1 MLRLLLLLVLFL
13 VSGSTLVDSHKESG
27 DWSCESD
34 PEARVAAEFSP
45 GLVTLDGHA
54 DDWKNVDGFE
64 FSLLPALDPH
74 PDHEYKGGKMIVKAL
89 HDGKDVYFMLQ
100 IDGDYV
106 YSKGDGTKC
115 PSVALMFQV
124 GESATYHD
132 MGGCK
137 ESPTTCNSAS
147 CHGYEVDIMHFSIG
161 NAVPGRLYGGNPIDN
176 KDGTGGDRFGHLVDV
191 YAWNPHCRN
200 LDGISPSGPSEKHGT
215 LHIFQHSQVK
225 MWCPLPIFLMVKGQ
239 HNAGIHAH
247 KGSDGGFFHVGCL
260 TIEHTTLLHST
271 LGLLGNDSSAQN
283 DWKGAW
289 WHDSFTTHSG
299 FVEEDSPYAS
309 AGQKGTYYFEFS
321 RPLRTMDRL
330 QQDVQFTIGQSSK
343 FSVAFWYPVDGNP
356 WRGAQ
361 HYSVSCDWVPLDISA
376 GSSALSKG
384 ASGNSSSNAASAFAL
399 LLSVVAVCVSVFVG
413 YWLFKSK
420 SIPFTPID
428 HL

>member
-1 MLRLLLLLVLFL
+1 
-13 VSGSTLVDSHKESG
+13 
-27 DWSCESD
+27 
-34 PEARVAAEFSP
+34 
-45 GLVTLDGHA
+45 
-54 DDWKNVDGFE
+54 
-64 FSLLPALDPH
+64 
-74 PDHEYKGGKMIVKAL
+74 
-89 HDGKDVYFMLQ
+89 
-100 IDGDYV
+100 
-106 YSKGDGTKC
+106 
-115 PSVALMFQV
+115 
-124 GESATYHD
+124 
-132 MGGCK
+132 
-137 ESPTTCNSAS
+137 
-147 CHGYEVDIMHFSIG
+147 
-161 NAVPGRLYGGNPIDN
+161 
-176 KDGTGGDRFGHLVDV
+176 
-191 YAWNPHCRN
+191 
-200 LDGISPSGPSEKHGT
+200 
-215 LHIFQHSQVK
+215 

-247 KGSDGGFFHVGCL
+247 KGSDGGFFHVGC
-260 TIEHTTLLHST
+260 
-271 LGLLGNDSSAQN
+271 
-283 DWKGAW
+283 
-289 WHDSFTTHSG
+289 

-361 HYSVSCDWVPLDISA
+361 HYSVSCDWVPLDISP